1 MPTYSG
7 IFKDDTDTPVG
18 GRIVRAYRRDTGAL
32 LGEVSS
38 SDGLPIPGDPSFANV
53 AVLLH
58 MEGEATTT
66 DSSPSPKTVTIN
78 PGAAL
83 SSSGAKFGDKGL
95 QPSSAGLAVASHSD
109 FALPGDFT
117 FECWFYVISWSPGF
131 ASLFNI
137 GNYSS
142 GALFRVQSGLIELYI
157 NEASNNVS
165 TSITTGAWH
174 HVAWARE
181 SGTVRVFLDGALVGS
196 YTNSGSIPAGDLLV
210 GVSQHNGGEYL
221 NGYIDELR
229 LTKGIARYT
238 AAFTPPS
245 APFPNTSSSTTNAL
259 GSYSVDTGHTGE
271 VVLHFLDDAAGTTY
285 NDKIMRVLPP

>member
-18 GRIVRAYRRDTGAL
+18 GRIVRAYRRDTGAKL
-32 LGEVSS
+32 AEVVS
-38 SDGLPIPGDPSFANV
+38 SDGLPTPGDSSFANV
-53 AVLLH
+53 SVLLH
-58 MEGEATTT
+58 MEGGATTT

-83 SSSGAKFGDKGL
+83 SSAGAKFGINGL
-95 QPSSAGLAVASHSD
+95 QPSSAGLTVASHSD
-109 FALPGDFT
+109 FELPGDFT
-117 FECWFYVISWSPGF
+117 FECWFYVISWSPGY

-137 GNYSS
+137 GNYAS
-142 GALFRVQSGLIELYI
+142 GALFRVQSGLIELFI
-157 NEASNNVS
+157 NGANNNASS
-165 TSITTGAWH
+165 TITTGEWH
-174 HVAWARE
+174 HVAWSRE

-196 YTNSGSIPAGDLLV
+196 YTSSGSIPAGDLLV

-229 LTKGIARYT
+229 LTKGVARYT

>member
-38 SDGLPIPGDPSFANV
+38 SDGLTIPGDSSFANV
-53 AVLLH
+53 SVLLH
-58 MEGEATTT
+58 MEGAATTT

-83 SSSGAKFGDKGL
+83 SSSGAKFGAKGL
-95 QPSSAGLAVASHSD
+95 QPSSGGASVASHAD

-117 FECWFYVISWSPGF
+117 FECWFYVISFTPSM

-137 GNYSS
+137 GSYSS
-142 GALFRVQSGLIELYI
+142 GALFRVRSSIIELYI
-157 NEASNNVS
+157 NGANNNVS
-165 TSITTGAWH
+165 ATVTTGAWH
-174 HVAWARE
+174 HVAWSRS
-181 SGTVRVFLDGALVGS
+181 SGTVRVFLDGALAGS
-196 YTNSGSIPAGDLLV
+196 YTSSGSIPAGNLLV
-210 GVSQHNGGEYL
+210 GVSQHSGGEYL

-229 LTKGIARYT
+229 LTKGVARYT

-245 APFPNTSSSTTNAL
+245 APFPNTASSSTPAL
-259 GSYSVDTGHTGE
+259 GAYSVDTGHTGE
-271 VVLHFLDDAAGTTY
+271 VVLHFLDDSAGTTY
-285 NDKIMRVLPP
+285 NDKILRVMPA